1 MLLTGRKR
9 EEFPSN
15 PSSARLKFHASVD
28 NSIICLFRHFL
39 CTFPAVKSWGNSA
52 ICTSNI
58 WIINHESFVCAVI
71 QCLQSIFFY
80 IILLMLR
87 FGRRSHEKTAVTAD
101 INLAERFLWQQN
113 ETKGNKIHWLHGVR
127 FFGTLSNR
135 RCTGRFS
142 VGTCAHWQTHWAL
155 SHLKHLYLWW
165 SVKELLPILLWA
177 SVCVCV
183 CLYGLAKWVMHLIV
197 IRLRNSFETFLL
209 ICNKCSVQQSRL
221 THK

>member
-1 MLLTGRKR
+1 MLTVCCWLEEKGRNFHQIR
-9 EEFPSN
+9 LQLG
-15 PSSARLKFHASVD
+15 LKFHASVD

-142 VGTCAHWQTHWAL
+142 VGTCAHGQTHWAL

-183 CLYGLAKWVMHLIV
+183 FVWPCKMSHASNC
-197 IRLRNSFETFLL
+197 NSPEKLFWDL
-209 ICNKCSVQQSRL
+209 SVDL
-221 THK
+221 